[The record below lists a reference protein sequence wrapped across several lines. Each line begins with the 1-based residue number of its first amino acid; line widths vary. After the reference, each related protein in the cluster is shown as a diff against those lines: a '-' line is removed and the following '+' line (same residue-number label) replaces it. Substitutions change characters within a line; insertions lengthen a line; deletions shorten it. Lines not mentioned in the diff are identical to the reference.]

1 METSL
6 LPYQLPTSSE
16 RNLLIMAGMVWLFN
30 NASLDN
36 KHVLF
41 YLLLAIASIQAVI
54 QERKII
60 IMQKKIDEDIK

>member
-1 METSL
+1 MELKNHVGAVYAL
-6 LPYQLPTSSE
+6 LVY
-16 RNLLIMAGMVWLFN
+16 LLIMAGMVWLFN